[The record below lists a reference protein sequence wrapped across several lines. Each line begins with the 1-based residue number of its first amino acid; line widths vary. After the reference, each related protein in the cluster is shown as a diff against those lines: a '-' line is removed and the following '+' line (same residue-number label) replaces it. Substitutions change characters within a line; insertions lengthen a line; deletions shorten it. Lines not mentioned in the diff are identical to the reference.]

1 MIGGLSFSL
10 AFLAA
15 PLVNYCVKILG
26 SKPTLFIGVLFQS
39 GAFIGASFATEIW
52 HLFLSQGVALGIGI
66 GFMFDATAGII
77 PQWFTKGRAFANGL
91 GSAGTGTGGMIYS
104 LATFA
109 MVPRLGLAWTFRTLA
124 IIQFVVCGVCALLL
138 KDRNK
143 QIGSSLASFDI
154 KLLKRPEFILL
165 LGWSF
170 FSMLGYVTLLFSLPN
185 WATTIGLTASQGS
198 IVGAMA
204 CLGQSVSRPIVGHF
218 ADRSGCLSIATAG
231 TVLAG
236 FFCFVF
242 WIFVQDF
249 AQAVAFALMSG
260 AVTGT
265 YFTLIAPVCARV
277 VGLVEL
283 PAGLSVVWIGIVL
296 PSLFAEP
303 IALEMH
309 RTTGKIYLDIQ
320 IFSGCMF
327 FAAAVCLFFVRAWKI
342 KEIIRIARE
351 DGKLDEKE
359 EQIDPASLITS
370 AHKLTSQSKPVP
382 KWVVYGKHVAKF
394 CEWEK
399 V

>member
-1 MIGGLSFSL
+1 
-10 AFLAA
+10 
-15 PLVNYCVKILG
+15 
-26 SKPTLFIGVLFQS
+26 
-39 GAFIGASFATEIW
+39 
-52 HLFLSQGVALGIGI
+52 
-66 GFMFDATAGII
+66 
-77 PQWFTKGRAFANGL
+77 
-91 GSAGTGTGGMIYS
+91 
-104 LATFA
+104 
-109 MVPRLGLAWTFRTLA
+109 VPRLGLAWTFRTLA
-124 IIQFVVCGVCALLL
+124 ILQFVVCGVCALLL

-204 CLGQSVSRPIVGHF
+204 CLGRAVSRPIVGHF
-218 ADRSGCLSIATAG
+218 ADRSGCLSIATAC

-249 AQAVAFALMSG
+249 AQAVTFALMSG

-265 YFTLIAPVCARV
+265 YFTFIAPVCARV

-283 PAGLSVVWIGIVL
+283 PAGLSVVWISIVL

-309 RTTGKIYLDIQ
+309 RTNGKIYLDVQ

-327 FAAAVCLFFVRAWKI
+327 LAAAVCLFFVRAWKI
-342 KEIIRIARE
+342 REIIRTARE
-351 DGKLDEKE
+351 DGKLDEKAENE
-359 EQIDPASLITS
+359 EQIYPASLITS
-370 AHKLTSQSKPVP
+370 AHTRIKTC
-382 KWVVYGKHVAKF
+382 A
-394 CEWEK
+394 
-399 V
+399 